1 MKQLDNLEE
10 QLRSWTPRRPSP
22 RLERNL
28 FGTPAFQITLPKLA
42 GVLTPV
48 AACLMVSASLWQQ
61 IGQPILHD
69 TESQTA
75 VIAMSMSNQSFAP
88 YLATSF
94 KPEAN
99 RLDTF
104 GWTNRG
110 VSKSSVD
117 SFTPTKATDLQ

>member
-1 MKQLDNLEE
+1 MFGAKAVRTTL
-10 QLRSWTPRRPSP
+10 P
-22 RLERNL
+22 RL
-28 FGTPAFQITLPKLA
+28 A
-42 GVLTPV
+42 GILTPLTACVLV
-48 AACLMVSASLWQQ
+48 AASMWRQ
-61 IGQPILHD
+61 IGQPISHD
-69 TESQTA
+69 GESQTA
-75 VIAMSMSNQSFAP
+75 IIAMSLSNQNFAP

-117 SFTPTKATDLQ
+117 SFTPSKATDLQ